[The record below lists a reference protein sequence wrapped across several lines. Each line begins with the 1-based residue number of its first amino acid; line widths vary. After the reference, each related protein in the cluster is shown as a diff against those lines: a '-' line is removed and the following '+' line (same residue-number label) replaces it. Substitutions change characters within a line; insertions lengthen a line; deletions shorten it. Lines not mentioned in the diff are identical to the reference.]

1 MQQNSIKLFNVHSDG
16 KLRMSLSGR
25 RATIKEFYAFI
36 LPSLQHLNCKS
47 SEFDISQEEG
57 DGMEMIV
64 RKKLDEKRLTAE
76 GDLEREDECGIC
88 LESCTKMVLPN
99 RCHSMRTRSES
110 CPFCWGTLK
119 RVKSRDLWVQTCS
132 SDVVGTR
139 TMLKENMLQFYLYIN
154 GLPKD
159 IPDALFLMY
168 YEYLF

>member
-1 MQQNSIKLFNVHSDG
+1 
-16 KLRMSLSGR
+16 
-25 RATIKEFYAFI
+25 AFI

-57 DGMEMIV
+57 DGMQMIV

-99 RCHSMRTRSES
+99 RCHSMCINCYHDWSTRLEP
-110 CPFCWGTLK
+110 CPFCRGTLK

>member
-25 RATIKEFYAFI
+25 RATIKEFYGFI

-88 LESCTKMVLPN
+88 LESCTKMEHKVRILPILLGN
-99 RCHSMRTRSES
+99 FEE
-110 CPFCWGTLK
+110 GEIKGL
-119 RVKSRDLWVQTCS
+119 VG
-132 SDVVGTR
+132 SD
-139 TMLKENMLQFYLYIN
+139 MQ
-154 GLPKD
+154 
-159 IPDALFLMY
+159 
-168 YEYLF
+168 